1 MQSLK
6 NKRLLVLGGNRISCE
21 IVRKAQEL
29 GIYTMVTDWYDI
41 EKSPAK
47 QIADKA
53 FMTSTAD
60 IDAMVDLIK
69 TENVDGV
76 ITGFTDSV
84 LPYYAEICQRAGL
97 PCYGTKEQFEIL
109 TNKREYKK
117 LCKEFGVPVVD
128 EYRVE
133 GDIESASLEHIKY
146 PVLVKPSDNS
156 GGRGIS
162 ICNNDKELI
171 AGYKKALEFSKSK
184 EILIERYISGEE
196 VTIFYILQ
204 DGEIYLSGM
213 GNRHIKHNQDDVIA
227 LPVAYTFPSSHLNNY
242 IKNTDTKVK
251 EMFKSL
257 GMKNGMVFMQCLVED
272 GECIIYDI
280 GYRLT
285 GTLEYKLLDKIC
297 QYNPLEMM
305 ITYALTGEVTE
316 PMLSKKADPY
326 WEKYAL
332 NVSFLTKP
340 GKVQKINGL
349 EQIKN
354 MPEVVDA
361 VLAHVEGE
369 EIPENA
375 KGTLKQIILRVFA
388 TANSK
393 KELREL
399 LDTIYKKLEVVSV
412 DGNSMLLEGFSSSE
426 LKEEVLV

>member
-84 LPYYAEICQRAGL
+84 LPYYAEICERAGL

-109 TNKREYKK
+109 TNKNNYKK
-117 LCKEFGVPVVD
+117 LCRKFGVPVVE
-128 EYRVE
+128 EYKIS
-133 GDIESASLEHIKY
+133 GDITTANLDHIKY

-156 GGRGIS
+156 GARGIS
-162 ICNNDKELI
+162 ICQNVVELKE
-171 AGYKKALEFSKSK
+171 GYKKALEFSPRG
-184 EILIERYISGEE
+184 EVLIERYIKGEE
-196 VTIFYILQ
+196 VTIFYVLQ
-204 DGEIYLSGM
+204 NGEVYLSGM
-213 GNRHIKHNQDDVIA
+213 GNRHVKNNQDNVIA
-227 LPVAYTFPSSHLNNY
+227 LPVAYTFPSKYLNEY
-242 IKNTDTKVK
+242 VKSTDSKVK

-272 GECIIYDI
+272 GECIVYDI

-285 GTLEYKLLDKIC
+285 GTLEYKLLEEIC
-297 QYNPLEMM
+297 NYNPLEMM
-305 ITYALTGEVTE
+305 IYYALTGESRE
-316 PMLSKKADPY
+316 PLLKDKATPY
-326 WEKYAL
+326 WQKYAY
-332 NVSFLTKP
+332 NVSFLCKP
-340 GKVQKINGL
+340 GVIEKIYGV
-349 EQIKN
+349 EEIKD
-354 MPEVVDA
+354 MPNVLDA

-369 EIPENA
+369 EIPESA
-375 KGTLKQIILRVFA
+375 KGTLKQIVLRVFG

-393 KELREL
+393 EELRNIM
-399 LDTIYKKLEVVSV
+399 DTIYNRLEVTSV
-412 DGNSMLLEGFSSSE
+412 DEVSMLLDGFDTKE
-426 LKEEVLV
+426 LEEDILL